1 MVLACYAGMRYR
13 QLNRLNLQRAQEHT
27 LQCLITQALGSD
39 FATAHAFQEICNAE
53 DYRKRVPLSSAESL
67 WQRYLIQHP
76 GDFDGRLI
84 CGPVHYLAHTS
95 GSSMG
100 QEKYMPVTPL
110 FLKHMRQA
118 AFWQGLLNVL
128 RCDSEKR
135 WKTFTLPWLWLT
147 DLSDYFEVQAY
158 PTAMISRITREGM
171 GRFPRILPN
180 ASFFQ
185 ETPEEARFQKL
196 VALAIQQPLA
206 GLSGITP
213 WLLRFCEQAL
223 AQTQKKYLHEIWPHL
238 QFILHAGV
246 DFSPYRQ
253 RFELLLNRPVHFVES
268 YVATEGF
275 LGIQELHSPLLR
287 CLPQQGIFYEF
298 IPFAHFHESHPP
310 RYGLW
315 EVEIGI
321 PYAVA
326 VSNFSG
332 FWSVPVGDL
341 VIFEQTTPYPLF
353 RVMGRTQQKCD
364 FFGEKLLLLE
374 IQQALQTLGVHYGLP
389 LQHFAVGPHAQERRL
404 TVLVEFAEQPA
415 VNVEADLD
423 RELRR
428 LNRQYARNRQRQI
441 HGAPEVLLLAPG
453 HFQRAFETL
462 NPQHVQRKP
471 PQLFPTS
478 EALLRFVNSL

>member
-1 MVLACYAGMRYR
+1 MRYR
-13 QLNRLNLQRAQEHT
+13 QLNRLNLQQVQEHT

-39 FATAHAFQEICNAE
+39 FAVDHELQSLSTYAA
-53 DYRKRVPLSSAESL
+53 YRQQMPLSSAESL
-67 WQRYLIQHP
+67 WQKYLVQHP
-76 GDFDGRLI
+76 GNFDGRLTW
-84 CGPVHYLAHTS
+84 GPVHYLAHTS
-95 GSSMG
+95 GSSMA

-128 RCDSEKR
+128 RCSSTR
-135 WKTFTLPWLWLT
+135 QRFSMALPWLWLT
-147 DLSDYFEVQAY
+147 DLSDYFRVQTY

-171 GRFPRILPN
+171 GCFPRILPN

-185 ETPEEARFQKL
+185 ETSEDARFHKL
-196 VALAIQQPLA
+196 VTLAIQQPLG

-223 AQTQKKYLHEIWPHL
+223 AQTQKQYLHEIWPQL

-253 RFELLLNRPVHFVES
+253 RFELLMDRPVHFVES

-298 IPFAHFHESHPP
+298 IPFAQFHESCPP

-315 EVEIGI
+315 EVETGI
-321 PYAVA
+321 PYAVV

-353 RVMGRTQQKCD
+353 RVVGRTQQKCD
-364 FFGEKLLLLE
+364 FFGEKLLLSE
-374 IQQALQTLGVHYGLP
+374 IQAALQTLSAHYGVP
-389 LQHFAVGPHAQERRL
+389 LHHFAVGPHAQERRL

-415 VNVEADLD
+415 VNAEVDLD
-423 RELRR
+423 RELRT

-441 HGAPEVLLLAPG
+441 HDAPQVLVLVPG
-453 HFQRAFETL
+453 SFQRAFETL

-471 PQLFPTS
+471 PQLFQTP